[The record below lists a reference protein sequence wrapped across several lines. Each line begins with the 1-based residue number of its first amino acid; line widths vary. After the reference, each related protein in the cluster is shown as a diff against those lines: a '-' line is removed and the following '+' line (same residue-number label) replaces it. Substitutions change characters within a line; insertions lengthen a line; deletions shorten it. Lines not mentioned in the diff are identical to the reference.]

1 MTDDANMALVRLEK
15 PKVTY
20 ADLEAWPDDGRRY
33 ELYDGEVYVCPA
45 PRPRH
50 QMALANLYD
59 RLQQYAERH
68 GGLALL
74 SPIDIVFDAHN
85 VLQPDI
91 AFFAAARRHH
101 VELDEAIRV
110 PPDVVVEVISPGTA
124 WNDLGRKKAAFAR
137 FGVLEYWVLDPHIE
151 RIERHSL
158 TASAYQLTLAAS
170 PKKSFESIVLN
181 GFRCEVAG
189 LFPW

>member
-1 MTDDANMALVRLEK
+1 MALVRLEK

-50 QMALANLYD
+50 QLALAELHD
-59 RLQQYAERH
+59 RLREYAELH
-68 GGLALL
+68 GGLALI
-74 SPIDIVFDAHN
+74 SPIDIVFDEHN

-91 AFFAAARRHH
+91 AFFEAARRHH
-101 VELDEAIRV
+101 VKLDEAIRV
-110 PPDVVVEVISPGTA
+110 PPDVVVEVISPSTV
-124 WNDLGRKKAAFAR
+124 WNDLGRKKATFAR
-137 FGVLEYWVLDPHIE
+137 FGVPE
-151 RIERHSL
+151 ERHSL
-158 TASAYQLTLAAS
+158 TASPYQLTLSAGPS
-170 PKKSFESIVLN
+170 DTFESIVLS
-181 GFRCEVAG
+181 GFACEVAG